1 MIHTYRPVFIHSRH
15 IPVSRYA
22 REFILL
28 VSIPFIIRF
37 ERIWNVNKSLIW
49 MKASPWTGQYLRT
62 AERQTWLSKD
72 MQCDSRS
79 FILKRT
85 SPWTGQYL
93 RTAERQTWLSNDMQS
108 DSRSFILKRAS
119 PWTGQYL
126 RTAERQTWLSN
137 DMQSDWQTFIL
148 KAVIIYHLF
157 LAKCSMY
164 TYVWIHGRSRLCLPY
179 FSVKETT
186 MKPRW

>member
-1 MIHTYRPVFIHSRH
+1 MIYTYRPVFIHSRH

-49 MKASPWTGQYLRT
+49 VWKPSPMWWNHLLMRNLIFYACMNVNKFTY
-62 AERQTWLSKD
+62 W
-72 MQCDSRS
+72 M
-79 FILKRT
+79 
-85 SPWTGQYL
+85 
-93 RTAERQTWLSNDMQS
+93 
-108 DSRSFILKRAS
+108 RAS

-137 DMQSDWQTFIL
+137 DMQCDSGSLIL
-148 KAVIIYHLF
+148 MVVIIYHLF
-157 LAKCSMY
+157 LAKCNMY
-164 TYVWIHGRSRLCLPY
+164 TFVWYHGRSRLRLRNI
-179 FSVKETT
+179 SVKETT
-186 MKPRW
+186 MIPRW